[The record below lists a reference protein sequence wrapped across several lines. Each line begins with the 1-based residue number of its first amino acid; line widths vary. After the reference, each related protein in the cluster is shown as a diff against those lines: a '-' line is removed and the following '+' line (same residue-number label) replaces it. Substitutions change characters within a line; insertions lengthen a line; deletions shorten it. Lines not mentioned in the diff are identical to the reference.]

1 MRLSEVIE
9 KLNDLKK
16 QFGDIQVRCANIDDD
31 ELNNIECIQSIWFS
45 DNRLPERK
53 QHIALIEWSD

>member
-16 QFGDIQVRCANIDDD
+16 QFGDIPVRCANIDDD
-31 ELNNIECIQSIWFS
+31 ELNNIECIQSIWFP

-53 QHIALIEWSD
+53 KHIALIEWSD